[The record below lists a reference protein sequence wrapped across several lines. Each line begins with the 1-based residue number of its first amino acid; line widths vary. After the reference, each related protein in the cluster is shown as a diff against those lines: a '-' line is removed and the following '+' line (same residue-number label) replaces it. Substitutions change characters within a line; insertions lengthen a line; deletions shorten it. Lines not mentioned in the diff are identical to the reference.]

1 MDNKKSKT
9 SRDHRVQQL
18 TPQKI
23 KTLIYRRSRSRYRK
37 SVAAVLSLTAALL
50 MGLVASVILFWGNVN
65 IDNQGLLKGPA
76 LPAAMSSEINILMK
90 ARPADDF
97 YFRLPAKDNLTPYMN
112 LSEVDDNFSK
122 VVESSS
128 FISNMTTTN
137 KAVMN
142 DLLAKKGYTL
152 AEDQNPG
159 SGDFR
164 VVKDGKLFSLQLRAV
179 NLASNYATDFD
190 GSQSKFA
197 EVSLKRNGDASIS
210 AINIK
215 YAVAFVLLRNLVPRS
230 IGLNYTYDFSFKPP
244 TAFENP
250 YNLLPFLDN
259 LLYLPL
265 KGAIS
270 TSWQKSLG
278 ENMFDYFYQYR
289 KGVTKNNSSPIFVNS
304 GASSPS
310 VFYDNRII
318 NPTTDLN
325 KNIFALQPAHKNR
338 YNYTNGVLKRL
349 IGYFSSTPSSY
360 QPLTFANVGT
370 EPKPNDQYSGF
381 VPGEDRTNNQ
391 AFWGSS
397 ITKFSGNITISF
409 ANTPIQTVNFAYE
422 NLPYANSKK
431 QVNPPDLR
439 LKQVATNILASA
451 PVGGLPPE
459 SVFTNAETATTN
471 LLNNWISSDKWLK
484 MNADAGQI
492 TISVKNFNRDAIR
505 VTETA
510 GDEIIYYNLT
520 LSVSIQFKTFNSPIE
535 LSGSAERVF
544 QKNSSNVAAPVQS
557 HKQLLLI
564 HN

>member
-1 MDNKKSKT
+1 MNNKKSKA

-18 TPQKI
+18 TPQKT

-37 SVAAVLSLTAALL
+37 SVAAVLSLAAALL

-76 LPAAMSSEINILMK
+76 LPAAMSSEINTLMQ
-90 ARPADDF
+90 ARPANDF

-152 AEDQNPG
+152 AEDQDPG
-159 SGDFR
+159 SGHFL
-164 VVKDGKLFSLQLRAV
+164 VEKDAKIFSLQLRAV

-197 EVSLKRNGDASIS
+197 EVSLNGGTSIS

-230 IGLNYTYDFSFKPP
+230 IGLNYTYDFSLP
-244 TAFENP
+244 TAFADP
-250 YNLLPFLDN
+250 YSMLPFLDN

-265 KGAIS
+265 KGA
-270 TSWQKSLG
+270 TGTWQKKLG

-289 KGVTKNNSSPIFVNS
+289 QGVTKNNGAPIFVNS
-304 GASSPS
+304 GESNPS
-310 VFYDNRII
+310 VFYDNRVV

-325 KNIFALQPAHKNR
+325 KNIFALQPAHKSR
-338 YNYTNGVLKRL
+338 YNYTNKVLKRL
-349 IGYFSSTPSSY
+349 ISYFYTSSY
-360 QPLTFANVGT
+360 QSLTFANSGT
-370 EPKPNDQYSGF
+370 EPKPNDKYSGF
-381 VPGEDRTNNQ
+381 VPGENGTNNQ
-391 AFWGSS
+391 STWGSS
-397 ITKFSGNITISF
+397 ITKFSGKITISF
-409 ANTPIQTVNFAYE
+409 ANTVIQTVNFAYE
-422 NLPYANSKK
+422 NLSYANPKK

-451 PVGGLPPE
+451 TVDKLPPQ
-459 SVFTNAETATTN
+459 SVFTNAQTTTTN
-471 LLNNWISSDKWLK
+471 LVNSWINSDTWLK
-484 MNADAGQI
+484 MNQAQISRKYINFRPDA
-492 TISVKNFNRDAIR
+492 VRR
-505 VTETA
+505 TETA
-510 GDEIIYYNLT
+510 GDEMIYYNLT
-520 LSVSIQFKTFNSPIE
+520 LSVRITIPNFNSPIE

-544 QKNSSNVAAPVQS
+544 QKNAFNLVTPAQL